1 MGRRAGISPAHPAI
15 ACSVTDYDLTCSVPR
30 QQFPGAGSW
39 APPVATA
46 RAVSSA
52 RGAAMD
58 ATRAAGPK
66 GRGRSTSSVPG
77 RKAKLSQHA
86 QELRTII
93 ALQEEDRE
101 SFTWSCG
108 EEVRQ
113 KRERL
118 PPLCETV
125 RDARAASDAQK
136 LDQPPRSKAS
146 QIPSCQGSD
155 DVLEQRPGICSSTS
169 VQFSRQD
176 PCPARRCPASPAS
189 GLANAPMSMQVTQE
203 KLRAEIHARVN
214 TCNLL
219 LDQVR
224 QRSQVRDELQRRLQR
239 LQAVEKEDKQHQAQ
253 LQAIRQLENSIEK
266 MLLKVQAAQKVTALY
281 VEVRDA
287 LRKELDQLPMHL
299 DLLCGTAE
307 RYHRQL
313 EDAEL
318 VAADARRDAA
328 VTKGDVKKLK
338 AQLRADREF
347 RCRSKAALERQVK
360 ESFIWHLRE
369 QARQKLAVDLLNM
382 QLQDSIEGTQV
393 EDTESQEE
401 YKAWVTKK
409 MEEAKAAVPCSHVW
423 DMAGRFLEQ
432 QKASADLERYLQQCK
447 EKQQAL
453 KETLHQLE
461 LKHNELKLR
470 QPPNTFSCV
479 DVNVSGCRK
488 LEEELRRE
496 LQREEAR
503 REQMRAQM
511 LKEED
516 LLLQFENAVNNLVVL
531 LRGITVPGQD
541 ASVQARDAQEK
552 LQHCR
557 QKLQYLVQ
565 RTASLPPDSHSLNE
579 DNKAF
584 VKVRNLL
591 EQSMAEDP
599 RNPKISLE
607 DTEGRRA
614 QRGHVPQ
621 RLSQPLPT
629 GSSERP
635 RLSPTVPADPDPGA
649 ASRPWLQTFVGSP
662 SSVGGG
668 PQRWHP
674 QALHVTLGRWAGRAR
689 HSACARGPGTGLSG
703 MPPALQNGHIT
714 PGTQAQQRWPRRPS
728 PTCSSLL
735 SPPDPPA
742 SDDEDDDHVLCRE
755 DIKKQGLLLIE
766 AKKKRLVHALM
777 LWAPPTTP
785 SARDAPDHSLSQ

>member
-1 MGRRAGISPAHPAI
+1 
-15 ACSVTDYDLTCSVPR
+15 
-30 QQFPGAGSW
+30 
-39 APPVATA
+39 
-46 RAVSSA
+46 
-52 RGAAMD
+52 MD
-58 ATRAAGPK
+58 ATRAAGLK

-86 QELRTII
+86 RDLRTVI
-93 ALQEEDRE
+93 ALQGAAPWAARGRDGAGGGLSVPPSSCVVPTAPSCPAEQERE
-101 SFTWSCG
+101 AFTWSCG
-108 EEVRQ
+108 EELQQ
-113 KRERL
+113 KSERL
-118 PPLCETV
+118 PRLCEAVQDV
-125 RDARAASDAQK
+125 RAPSGTQK
-136 LDQPPRSKAS
+136 
-146 QIPSCQGSD
+146 
-155 DVLEQRPGICSSTS
+155 
-169 VQFSRQD
+169 
-176 PCPARRCPASPAS
+176 
-189 GLANAPMSMQVTQE
+189 VTQE

-224 QRSQVRDELQRRLQR
+224 QRRRARDELQRRLQR
-239 LQAVEKEDKQHQAQ
+239 LQAVEKEDKQQQAQ

-287 LRKELDQLPMHL
+287 LRKELDHLPMHL

-307 RYHRQL
+307 RYHREL

-318 VAADARRDAA
+318 VAADARRAAA
-328 VTKGDVKKLK
+328 VTKGDVEKLK
-338 AQLRADREF
+338 TQMRADREF
-347 RCRSKAALERQVK
+347 WCRSEAAQKLQLK
-360 ESFIWHLRE
+360 EFLKRHLRE
-369 QARQKLAVDLLNM
+369 QARHKLAVDLSKL
-382 QLQDSIEGTQV
+382 QLQDPLAGTQL
-393 EDTESQEE
+393 EDTKSQEE

-409 MEEAKAAVPCSHVW
+409 VEEAKAAVPCSHVW

-461 LKHNELKLR
+461 LKHDELKRR
-470 QPPNTFSCV
+470 QPPNTLSCM

-516 LLLQFENAVNNLVVL
+516 LLLQFDHAVNNLAVL

-541 ASVQARDAQEK
+541 AFVQAWSTQEK

-565 RTASLPPDSHSLNE
+565 RTASLPPESHSLNE
-579 DNKAF
+579 DNATF

-591 EQSMAEDP
+591 EQTMAQAP
-599 RNPKISLE
+599 RSLKISLE
-607 DTEGRRA
+607 DTKGRRA

-649 ASRPWLQTFVGSP
+649 ASRPWV
-662 SSVGGG
+662 
-668 PQRWHP
+668 
-674 QALHVTLGRWAGRAR
+674 
-689 HSACARGPGTGLSG
+689 
-703 MPPALQNGHIT
+703 
-714 PGTQAQQRWPRRPS
+714 
-728 PTCSSLL
+728 
-735 SPPDPPA
+735 
-742 SDDEDDDHVLCRE
+742 
-755 DIKKQGLLLIE
+755 
-766 AKKKRLVHALM
+766 
-777 LWAPPTTP
+777 
-785 SARDAPDHSLSQ
+785 